1 MRRRL
6 SRVSFRPLWTRRLT
20 YPTAALAA
28 AAAAVQDDDNNDAD
42 DDAYF
47 LLLPAISLCRQ
58 LITFIAAISSVR

>member
-28 AAAAVQDDDNNDAD
+28 AAAVQDDDNNDAD

-47 LLLPAISLCRQ
+47 LMLPAISLCRQ
-58 LITFIAAISSVR
+58 LITFIAAISIVR

>member
-20 YPTAALAA
+20 YPTAAIA

>member
-28 AAAAVQDDDNNDAD
+28 AAAVQDDDNDDAD

>member
-6 SRVSFRPLWTRRLT
+6 SRVSFRPLWTRRLA

-28 AAAAVQDDDNNDAD
+28 AAAVQDDDNDDAD

>member
-20 YPTAALAA
+20 YPTAALA